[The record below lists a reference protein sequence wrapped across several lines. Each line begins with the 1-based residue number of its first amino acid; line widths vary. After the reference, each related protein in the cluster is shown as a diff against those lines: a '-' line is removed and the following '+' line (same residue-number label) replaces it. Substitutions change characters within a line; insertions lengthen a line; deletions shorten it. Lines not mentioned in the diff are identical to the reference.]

1 VGKLIRINRIILL
14 LAIMLI
20 ANALDTP
27 VSAKE
32 MFVDSSTGDAFKPI
46 QEAVNNSSSEDEIL
60 VYSGF
65 YNESV
70 EIGVQ
75 NMQIL
80 EKSEYPEVRD
90 FTVNVDDVV
99 IMI

>member
-1 VGKLIRINRIILL
+1 
-14 LAIMLI
+14 MLI

-32 MFVDSSTGDAFKPI
+32 MFVDSATEGAFKPI
-46 QEAVNNSSSEDEIL
+46 PEAVNNSSSEDEIL
-60 VYSGF
+60 VYPCL

-75 NMQIL
+75 NIQIL
-80 EKSEYPEVRD
+80 GKSGYAEVRD
-90 FTVNVDDVV
+90 FTVNVEDFV
-99 IMI
+99 IRI

>member
-1 VGKLIRINRIILL
+1 
-14 LAIMLI
+14 MLI

-32 MFVDSSTGDAFKPI
+32 IFVDSVTEGAFKPI
-46 QEAVNNSSSEDEIL
+46 PEAVNNSSSEYEIL
-60 VYSGF
+60 VYPGL

-75 NMQIL
+75 NIQIL
-80 EKSEYPEVRD
+80 GKSGYPEVRD

-99 IMI
+99 IRI